1 MTDQPLDFDANAE
14 LNYLRDTPADA
25 LLANH
30 FFVLAQWAAVHLAS
44 SPADLVGA
52 QMVIDVMAAMLDVG
66 DERLGANLSLYR
78 TALAEIQ
85 QVFVRASLAA
95 KSPTIASEEA

>member
-1 MTDQPLDFDANAE
+1 MTDEPDNFDAGAE
-14 LNYLRDTPADA
+14 LDYLRDTPAEV

-52 QMVIDVMAAMLDVG
+52 QLVIDVMAAVLDAA
-66 DERLGANLSLYR
+66 DQRLGANASLYR
-78 TALAEIQ
+78 SALAEIQ

-95 KSPTIASEEA
+95 TSTPVSPEEI